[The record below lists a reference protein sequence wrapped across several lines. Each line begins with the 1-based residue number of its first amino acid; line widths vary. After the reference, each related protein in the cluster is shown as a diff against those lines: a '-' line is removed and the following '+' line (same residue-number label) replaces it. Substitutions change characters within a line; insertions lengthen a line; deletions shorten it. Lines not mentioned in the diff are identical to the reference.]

1 MDDQLKILSEPAP
14 GDAESCYVDSTLG
27 IVSILKSL
35 AANKARAAVYP
46 DGGET
51 CLKTSL
57 LAVETKP
64 PGFFFATG
72 SEAETNQL
80 ALKAQ
85 HLTVVT
91 SENGVHVQFN
101 CATPEAVRHQGAS
114 AFRASLPER
123 VLRLQRREYF
133 RLDGTQV
140 HTLLQCTL
148 TRGDASPG
156 RLKPAVLDVSCG
168 GLALALSSSE
178 PPLEIGTRH
187 TCALEIPLVGRTD
200 VLIEVHTASNI
211 TLPTGAAAVRYG
223 VGFMNLDVRFSAL
236 LQRYILDEERA
247 RRARSQS

>member
-1 MDDQLKILSEPAP
+1 LETQLKILSEPAP

-35 AANKARAAVYP
+35 AANKTRAAVYP
-46 DGGET
+46 EGGET
-51 CLKTSL
+51 YLQTCL
-57 LAVETKP
+57 LAVDAKLP
-64 PGFFFATG
+64 MFFFQSG
-72 SEAETNQL
+72 SESELNEL
-80 ALKAQ
+80 ALKAKQ
-85 HLTVVT
+85 LTLVT
-91 SENGVHVQFN
+91 SEQGVHVQFN
-101 CATPEAVRHQGAS
+101 CTTPEAVRHNEVN
-114 AFRASLPER
+114 AFRAPLPER

-148 TRGDASPG
+148 TRGDTSPG

-168 GLALALSSSE
+168 GLALGLSSLE

-200 VLIEVHTASNI
+200 VLVEIHTSTNI

-247 RRARSQS
+247 RRARRQI